1 MSDTGRALGTGRRDV
16 QFTSDP
22 GPYRSFLSVPL
33 GETSVPGPFGPVL
46 GRRPDG
52 RTPVRI
58 NLEAW
63 LRPPA
68 ACAQAGS
75 AAVALWP
82 PAAVRGLGRGGAGRG
97 PAREIHRL
105 SRQCLNNKQ
114 TAPPCR
120 RATCTFKGAAKF
132 CLRGD
137 GFMGTQTHL
146 PPKSI
151 FSSDIGHFILKVL
164 DYSKKLHVSR
174 KKLLK
179 YHNFG
184 GRPTLISRL
193 RGTCPPVPPLSA
205 PMLTVSTLN
214 NL

>member
-1 MSDTGRALGTGRRDV
+1 MNGYRPLDSHWLLRAEV
-16 QFTSDP
+16 
-22 GPYRSFLSVPL
+22 
-33 GETSVPGPFGPVL
+33 
-46 GRRPDG
+46 
-52 RTPVRI
+52 
-58 NLEAW
+58 W

-68 ACAQAGS
+68 ACARAGS
-75 AAVALWP
+75 AAVALRP

-97 PAREIHRL
+97 PARAIHRL
-105 SRQCLNNKQ
+105 SWQCLNNKQ

-120 RATCTFKGAAKF
+120 RATCTFKGAATKF

-151 FSSDIGHFILKVL
+151 FSSDFGHFILKML
-164 DYSKKLHVSR
+164 DYIQKNYVSR

-184 GRPTLISRL
+184 GTSPADFSTAGDVSPRL
-193 RGTCPPVPPLSA
+193 PFLA